1 MTNDSDATSEKIDYL
16 FRAINRYDLY
26 MNSTNSKASL
36 ILAWNGFVLSFVL
49 LKYDSIITNFP
60 QTRPIIILTI
70 LLLTLIGISS
80 LISSVQAFRVVFPYL
95 KSGNEN
101 SSSKNT
107 SIGSMIF
114 FGSVA
119 SMSPDEFYSR
129 VSASSINEW
138 LLDITE
144 QSVILARGTKMKMHL
159 VRSSIKAVG
168 CELFCFLALLAL
180 KAIVT

>member
-16 FRAINRYDLY
+16 FRAISRYDLY

-49 LKYDSIITNFP
+49 LKYDSIMINYP
-60 QTRPIIILTI
+60 QTRVVIIIAI
-70 LLLTLIGISS
+70 LLLTLLGVSS

-95 KSGNEN
+95 KSSREN
-101 SSSKNT
+101 SSGKDT
-107 SIGSMIF
+107 STRSMIF

-119 SMSPDEFYSR
+119 SMSPEEFYSK
-129 VSASSINEW
+129 VSASSTNEW

-144 QSVILARGTKMKMHL
+144 QAVILARGTKMKMHL
-159 VRSSIKAVG
+159 VRSSIRAVG
-168 CELFCFLALLAL
+168 LELLCFLALLAL
-180 KAIVT
+180 KALVT